1 MTGAEVS
8 YFSHQIETESVKLQ
22 TKLVI
27 ISPLKR
33 LRLLGEDI
41 HTPVKKILRA
51 PKISSVDQQLQKFP
65 VIGKILEVAEE
76 VVNVH
81 YWKGSWLKEWTPHM
95 LPDKTPWTDW
105 LPKAC
110 VILVASKANK
120 DFLKKKHRE
129 LKANENLPDK
139 QLTKYSTGT
148 AYFSLFFFQFEI

>member
-1 MTGAEVS
+1 MS

-22 TKLVI
+22 TKLAI

-33 LRLLGEDI
+33 FRLLGEDI
-41 HTPVKKILRA
+41 YTPVKKILRA

-81 YWKGSWLKEWTPHM
+81 YWKGSWLKEWSPHM

-110 VILVASKANK
+110 VILSGFKSKQR
-120 DFLKKKHRE
+120 L
-129 LKANENLPDK
+129 
-139 QLTKYSTGT
+139 S
-148 AYFSLFFFQFEI
+148 